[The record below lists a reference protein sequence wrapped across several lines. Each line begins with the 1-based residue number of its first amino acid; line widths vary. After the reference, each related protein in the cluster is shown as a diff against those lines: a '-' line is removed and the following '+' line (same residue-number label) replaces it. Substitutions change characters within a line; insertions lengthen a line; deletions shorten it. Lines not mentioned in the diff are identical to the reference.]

1 MDVPA
6 ASAFNADPLLAA
18 GIIAVGLGVSW
29 VQRRGSLRWRRA
41 GHTLSL
47 ATAVAL
53 LGVAWLSPLGTV
65 AAHYLLSAH
74 LLQVT
79 LVMGVAAPLLL
90 LALPRRPRIPAP
102 RAVVIALRVL
112 VHPVVAIVV
121 VNAAFFGW
129 HMTTPYDAGLRSG
142 WLYDLQQLTLLAAS
156 LAFWWP
162 IITPFSP
169 PVKAMSA
176 VSKMGY
182 ILLATIPQT
191 FGGLVVALARQVLYP
206 AYERAPRVLG
216 LDAMTDQQIA
226 GASIALVSKI
236 ALLTAFVI
244 VFLRLLESGS
254 TEADDED
261 GGGGLKPRVDAPRPV
276 PSGSPPWLAELNS
289 GRTVSEPSLPAPRRV
304 REPASAGSGRA

>member
-1 MDVPA
+1 MGVPA
-6 ASAFNADPLLAA
+6 ASAFNIDPLLAA
-18 GIIAVGLGVSW
+18 GIVVVAGAVAW
-29 VQRRGSLRWRRA
+29 VQRRGSLPWGRA
-41 GHTLSL
+41 AHRL
-47 ATAVAL
+47 ALAAAAL
-53 LGVAWLSPLGTV
+53 LLGGAWLSPLGTV

-90 LALPRRPRIPAP
+90 LALPRRPRIAAP
-102 RAVVIALRVL
+102 RPVVAILRVL
-112 VHPVVAIVV
+112 VHPVVAIVL

-129 HMTTPYDAGLRSG
+129 HMTAPYNAGLSSG

-162 IITPFSP
+162 IVTPFSP

-191 FGGLVVALARQVLYP
+191 FGGLAVALARQVLYP
-206 AYERAPRVLG
+206 AYERAPRLLG

-244 VFLRLLESGS
+244 VFVRLLESGS
-254 TEADDED
+254 ADADDED
-261 GGGGLKPRVDAPRPV
+261 GGGGLKPRVDAPLPV
-276 PSGSPPWLAELNS
+276 PSGTPPWLAELNA
-289 GRTVSEPSLPAPRRV
+289 GRTVTEPALPAPRRV
-304 REPASAGSGRA
+304 REAAGSGAGRA